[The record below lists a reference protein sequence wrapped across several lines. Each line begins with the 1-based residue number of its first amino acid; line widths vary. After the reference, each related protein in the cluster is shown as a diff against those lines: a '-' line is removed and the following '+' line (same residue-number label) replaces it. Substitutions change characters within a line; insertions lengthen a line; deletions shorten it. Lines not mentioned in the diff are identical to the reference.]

1 MQLEV
6 EIDKCPPRHVEM
18 AGRAFTD
25 QHLRFNSARTVSD
38 MRPDQPKAKNI
49 ITSEGEFYPDCT
61 YDAHFTWLN
70 RR

>member
-38 MRPDQPKAKNI
+38 MRPDQPKAKKHHNI
-49 ITSEGEFYPDCT
+49 
-61 YDAHFTWLN
+61 